1 MTISTNEFAAMTG
14 VDSILTESTQF
25 SSKKMAT
32 TKKNENI
39 KSNYPVRN
47 VELGKP
53 NKKGML
59 RVSLLT

>member
-1 MTISTNEFAAMTG
+1 MTFRRGKKDWLTISANEFAAVTG

-39 KSNYPVRN
+39 ITTSKHI
-47 VELGKP
+47 
-53 NKKGML
+53 
-59 RVSLLT
+59 